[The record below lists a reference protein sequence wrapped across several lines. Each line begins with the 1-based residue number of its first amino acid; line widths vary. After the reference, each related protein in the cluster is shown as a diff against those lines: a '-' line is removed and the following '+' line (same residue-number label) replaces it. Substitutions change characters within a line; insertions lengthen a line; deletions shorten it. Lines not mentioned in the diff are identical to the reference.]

1 MKFIACQERISNNH
15 TRLIPEILEKV
26 GSRNK
31 DKAEIEQIS
40 SALTLSLDPS
50 PRDQDD
56 LPVVYLPVK
65 RKLSSL

>member
-1 MKFIACQERISNNH
+1 M
-15 TRLIPEILEKV
+15 LEKV

-50 PRDQDD
+50 PRDQDN

-65 RKLSSL
+65 RKLSPL